1 MRPCSNLST
10 LAIVALSAVV
20 LLATPTRAQDP
31 HAAADD
37 SWISLTGT
45 VAETDRESFRLDYGE
60 GLITVEMD
68 DGDWYGEA
76 AGVLQGDRVTVS
88 GRIDDDF
95 LEQRTIEASSVY
107 VKGLSRY
114 YYASDADEEGALVS
128 HPVQFPV
135 DPGVG
140 DAGWLTVTGTVEAID
155 GREFTLGRD
164 TAVLRVDTIAMP
176 YNPLDDVGPQQIV
189 VGDRVSVSGRLDLD
203 LFESTELLATSV
215 ISLEQNG
222 D

>member
-1 MRPCSNLST
+1 MPPRAIPSILSM
-10 LAIVALSAVV
+10 VALAAMA
-20 LLATPTRAQDP
+20 LPAAPAGAQDP
-31 HAAADD
+31 YLAADD
-37 SWISLTGT
+37 TWISLTGT
-45 VAETDRESFRLDYGE
+45 VADAGRESFRLDYGE

-68 DGDWYGEA
+68 DWDWYGEA
-76 AGVLQGDRVTVS
+76 AGVLQGERVTVS

-95 LEQRTIEASSVY
+95 LEQRTIEASTVY

-114 YYASDADEEGALVS
+114 YYASPADEEGALVS

-140 DAGWLTVTGTVEAID
+140 DASWLTVTGTVAAID

-164 TAVLRVDTIAMP
+164 TAALRVDTIAMP
-176 YNPLDDVGPQQIV
+176 YNPLDDVGPQQIA

-215 ISLEQNG
+215 ISLERDG

>member
-1 MRPCSNLST
+1 MRPSPT
-10 LAIVALSAVV
+10 LPSLLVAAAA
-20 LLATPTRAQDP
+20 LLATAAGAQDP
-31 HAAADD
+31 YLAADGT
-37 SWISLTGT
+37 WISLTGT

-68 DGDWYGEA
+68 GWDWYGDA
-76 AGVLQGDRVTVS
+76 AGALEGDRVTVS

-114 YYASDADEEGALVS
+114 YHASAADEEGAMVS

-140 DAGWLTVTGTVEAID
+140 DATWLTVTGTVVEID

-164 TAVLRVDTIAMP
+164 TAALRVNTIAMP
-176 YNPLDDVGPQQIV
+176 YDPLDDVGPQQIA

-203 LFESTELLATSV
+203 LFESAEMLATSV
-215 ISLEQNG
+215 ISLEEDG